1 MNYITFKMKL
11 ENTIKKF
18 LGKGFSLEYSDEYT
32 MMIKNDEC
40 PVMAEI
46 NSLSAYYAYEEVKNY
61 AAVENEIKKIIDQY
75 KEKIMLEGLCERAK
89 DFNNIRSQIF
99 RKIVNTSTNEE
110 MLKDVPHYEFED
122 LSVTFYIKL
131 MSSENRSA
139 TCMVT
144 NELMKDWNID
154 IDTLLN
160 EVIEN
165 EKMFE
170 QYDFCLVKDKTK
182 SMERR
187 APKQYELYTI
197 SNLKGINGATALLDT
212 KVLSKLANYVD
223 QNLYLIPSSVHE
235 ILAMPDTEIA
245 NEERLSAILDS
256 MNSVIDEQT
265 FLSDH
270 LFYFDK
276 DTKTVMSI

>member
-18 LGKGFSLEYSDEYT
+18 LGKDFSIEYSDEYT
-32 MMIKNDEC
+32 LLIKNESC

-46 NSLSAYYAYEEVKNY
+46 NTMSAFYAYEESKNY
-61 AAVENEIKKIIDQY
+61 SAVEMEISRIVDQY
-75 KEKIMLEGLCERAK
+75 KEKIMLEGMCEKAK
-89 DFNNIRSQIF
+89 VFENVRSQIF
-99 RKIVNTSTNEE
+99 RKVINTETNEE
-110 MLKDVPHYEFED
+110 MLKDIPHYEFED

-131 MSSENRSA
+131 MSAENRSA

-144 NELMKDWNID
+144 NELMKEWNID
-154 IDTLLN
+154 LN
-160 EVIEN
+160 ELIEEAIEN

-170 QYDFCLVKDKTK
+170 PYDYCLVKDKTK

-212 KVLSKLANYVD
+212 KVLSRLANYVD

-235 ILAMPDTEIA
+235 ILAFPDTEIA
-245 NEERLSAILDS
+245 SEERLSAILAS
-256 MNSVIDEQT
+256 MNSVVDEQLY
-265 FLSDH
+265 LSDH
-270 LFYFDK
+270 LFYFDR